1 MRVTTSVSGSRA
13 ACHDQRYT
21 KTTVMTMRI
30 SYRRAVLVT
39 FGLLSFTSFVQ
50 EAQRPPQESAQTPPQ
65 RAPEQQQRP
74 SPPPPPSQ
82 TGRQPPARPGDDQFI
97 PTEELAADE
106 EVTFPV
112 DI

>member
-1 MRVTTSVSGSRA
+1 
-13 ACHDQRYT
+13 
-21 KTTVMTMRI
+21 MRI
-30 SYRRAVLVT
+30 SYRRTALVAL
-39 FGLLSFTSFVQ
+39 GLLSFTSLAQ
-50 EAQRPPQESAQTPPQ
+50 ETQRPPQGAAQTPPQ

-82 TGRQPPARPGDDQFI
+82 TGRPPPARPGDDAFI
-97 PTEELAADE
+97 PTEELSADE